1 MGGGGG
7 GGVMSFCH
15 FLIMPHLFSSV
26 IRSMGQN
33 VEWKNHETGLDVYWA
48 KMVDMSHRLNV
59 WPFR

>member
-1 MGGGGG
+1 
-7 GGVMSFCH
+7 MSFCH

-33 VEWKNHETGLDVYWA
+33 VEWKNHETGLDFYWA